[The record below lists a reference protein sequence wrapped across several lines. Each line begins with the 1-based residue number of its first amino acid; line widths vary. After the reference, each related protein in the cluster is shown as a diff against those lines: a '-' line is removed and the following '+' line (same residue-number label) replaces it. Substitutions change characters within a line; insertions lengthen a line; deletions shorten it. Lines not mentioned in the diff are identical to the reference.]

1 MSEGRVLK
9 TAAELR
15 AAARDRQRRAEQKKR
30 ESGMVKVSFW
40 CTEAE
45 ADVIRKQLKN
55 RHRYKNNMC
64 LSAHKL
70 NPLPNEK
77 GFFIIEQ

>member
-15 AAARDRQRRAEQKKR
+15 AAARDRQRRSEQKKR
-30 ESGMVKVSFW
+30 ENGMVKVSFW
-40 CTEAE
+40 CTKKE

-55 RHRYKNNMC
+55 RHRYKNDLC
-64 LSAHKL
+64 LSAHKIDA
-70 NPLPNEK
+70 NEK
-77 GFFIIEQ
+77 DGFFILDQ